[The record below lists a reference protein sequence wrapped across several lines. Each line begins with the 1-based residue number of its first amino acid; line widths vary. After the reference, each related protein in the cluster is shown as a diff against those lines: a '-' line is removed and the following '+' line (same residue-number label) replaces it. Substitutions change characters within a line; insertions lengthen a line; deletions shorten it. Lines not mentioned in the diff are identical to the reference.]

1 MVLSLFL
8 NVVCV
13 LIIGERLALKI
24 GGRWDVDAS
33 ATHPPDHL
41 KTSEIGLCR
50 HVVFMHTMYL
60 E

>member
-1 MVLSLFL
+1 MVLCLLINAF
-8 NVVCV
+8 CV

-24 GGRWDVDAS
+24 GGRYPIH
-33 ATHPPDHL
+33 TPPDHL

-50 HVVFMHTMYL
+50 HVVFLHAMYL